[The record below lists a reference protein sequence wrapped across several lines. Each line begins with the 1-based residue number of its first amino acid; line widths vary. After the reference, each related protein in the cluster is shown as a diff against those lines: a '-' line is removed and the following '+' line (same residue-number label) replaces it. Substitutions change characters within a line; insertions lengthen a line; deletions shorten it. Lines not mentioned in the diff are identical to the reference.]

1 MSNTIKKAL
10 KFKPENREQ
19 LHLLPPSLN
28 DYVSENHLVRLIESN
43 VNEVDCS
50 FIEDKY
56 SEFGQKSYSP
66 ALLLKLWVY
75 SYCIGIYLGR
85 KIASKFETDT
95 AIINICGYFLNN
107 LLLFFS
113 VICES
118 VAISSSHS
126 LPNSITQSSTYR
138 QHLLLI

>member
-1 MSNTIKKAL
+1 MSIIHDFSIFTSMSNTIKKAL

-28 DYVSENHLVRLIESN
+28 DYVSKNHLVRLIESI

-95 AIINICGYFLNN
+95 AIINICGYF
-107 LLLFFS
+107 FK
-113 VICES
+113 
-118 VAISSSHS
+118 
-126 LPNSITQSSTYR
+126 
-138 QHLLLI
+138 